1 MMYMDIT
8 ENEEAITIFST
19 FMFNRKYKIHCIDK
33 DQSHSKTPLT
43 PLKDYKFYN
52 KRLLNFY
59 KTLLIKKQSNSSNDE
74 TSEYINNIPNDLV
87 ELGNK
92 FIEESILF
100 FKREDRNEI
109 IQKELFEGNGE
120 LNGETVELLENTN
133 EIDMKFYE
141 SNNNTIALGGT
152 FKIVEEENE
161 NSDGM
166 RISLPQQRQ
175 YHLRDNSFRL
185 KGITKNNNMSILYE
199 PDEKKPPQTE

>member
-1 MMYMDIT
+1 MDT
-8 ENEEAITIFST
+8 AENEEMLSVFSS
-19 FMFNRKYKIHCIDK
+19 FMYNRKYKIHCVNKELPITQK
-33 DQSHSKTPLT
+33 KVLS
-43 PLKDYKFYN
+43 LKDYKFYN

-59 KTLLIKKQSNSSNDE
+59 KTLLVKKQSNSSNDE

-120 LNGETVELLENTN
+120 LNGETVELMENTN
-133 EIDMKFYE
+133 EIDMKFYH